1 MPQGRSAVPA
11 KIKRAVLVEAG
22 HRCAIPTCRVGTT
35 EIAHIKPW
43 RQVREHAFENLIA
56 LCPTCHARF
65 DKGEIDRKAMQQY
78 KANLGVINGRYG
90 EIERRVL
97 ALFAENPSIKSIP
110 MPAASDVMM
119 LNLVKDGMFV
129 RGLGPS
135 LALLIPNGSNAEID
149 FSGGTQ
155 EFYTI
160 TEKGRDLVQRLAT
173 ARALT

>member
-1 MPQGRSAVPA
+1 
-11 KIKRAVLVEAG
+11 
-22 HRCAIPTCRVGTT
+22 
-35 EIAHIKPW
+35 
-43 RQVREHAFENLIA
+43 
-56 LCPTCHARF
+56 
-65 DKGEIDRKAMQQY
+65 
-78 KANLGVINGRYG
+78 
-90 EIERRVL
+90 
-97 ALFAENPSIKSIP
+97 